1 MTDEP
6 DPEDELFERIC
17 AAGRRDA
24 AAFRVASAAARS
36 AAPPEPK
43 VAKRGHPER
52 EAQQAVVK
60 WLRYAGCLVEASFV
74 EQRADSSDPN
84 ARARFG
90 AMRKAS
96 GATTGWPDLTVVMPN
111 GRTVFVEMKSSV
123 GRLSEAQRGI
133 HAWLEAHGHVV
144 VTGTSIDTVQAAL
157 ARAGVV
163 ISRSAAR
170 MKMAAPVEPLL

>member
-1 MTDEP
+1 MSDDAE
-6 DPEDELFERIC
+6 EELFARLI
-17 AAGRRDA
+17 ATGRRDA
-24 AAFRVASAAARS
+24 AAFRVASDVARS
-36 AAPPEPK
+36 GAPPEPK
-43 VAKRGHPER
+43 AVKRAHPER
-52 EAQQAVVK
+52 DAQQAVVK

-123 GRLSEAQRGI
+123 GRLSEAQRGV

-144 VTGTSIDTVQAAL
+144 VTGTSIDTVQEAL

-163 ISRSAAR
+163 ISRSANR
-170 MKMAAPVEPLL
+170 MRLAAPIEPLL